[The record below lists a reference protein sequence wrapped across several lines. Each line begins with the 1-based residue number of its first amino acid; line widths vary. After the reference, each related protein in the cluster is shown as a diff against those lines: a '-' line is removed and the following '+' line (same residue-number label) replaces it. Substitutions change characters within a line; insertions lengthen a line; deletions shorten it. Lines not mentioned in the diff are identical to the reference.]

1 MGGAVRPLSRLY
13 FRASLLLVVFVLL
26 VGPSMSNPTGPP
38 GIQNNQLT
46 TEIGCTC
53 HGDALPSTEVLVQ
66 ISGVPESYIPDAEYT
81 FVISGDAIDSTAAGF
96 IFTDYGVGNFTW
108 SDDLNIHFVPDVVGT
123 ISHDNPNSDK
133 MWAVNWSA
141 PETDEGIIH
150 FSLVVNAVNGASA
163 DPGDKWNILSFS
175 ISSSSDVVAQE
186 GDELTS
192 RTLSV
197 GDYEVLFVE
206 VENPEAIE
214 REHQLEM
221 AQKYFDNGNLYYWP
235 TLGILIIGAVVQREF
250 YERKYGDGAP
260 HLVKELAIPQ
270 AIKRGILLLVLLYF
284 TRYGFLNWGQ
294 VEGILVG
301 CLAACAAYGL
311 YRTWIQAVTPPKVK
325 DLL

>member
-1 MGGAVRPLSRLY
+1 MRPLSRIY

-38 GIQNNQLT
+38 GLQNDQLT
-46 TEIGCTC
+46 ADIGCTC
-53 HGDALPSTEVLVQ
+53 HGDGLPSTEVLVQ
-66 ISGVPESYIPDAEYT
+66 ISGVPESYALDGEYT
-81 FVISGDAIDSTAAGF
+81 FLISGDAMDSTAAGF
-96 IFTDYGVGNFTW
+96 ILTDYGVGNFTW

-123 ISHDNPNSDK
+123 ISHDTPNSDK
-133 MWAVNWSA
+133 TWAVNWSA
-141 PETDEGIIH
+141 PETDTGIIH

-175 ISSSSDVVAQE
+175 ISSPSDVVAQE
-186 GDELTS
+186 GEDLAT

-197 GDYEVLFVE
+197 GDYDVLFVE
-206 VENPEAIE
+206 VEDPEAIE
-214 REHQLEM
+214 REHQLEL

-235 TLGILIIGAVVQREF
+235 TLGILILGAVVQREY
-250 YERKYGDGAP
+250 YERKFGGGPP
-260 HLVKELAIPQ
+260 HLAKELAIPQ

-284 TRYGFLNWGQ
+284 TRHGYLNWGP